1 MRPLKDAAVHASDMA
16 NNAPE
21 PGTDDPLDVR
31 GVVPPT
37 VTAFDEDESVDYET
51 TAAHARFVVD
61 RGAHGVFPLGTNGEF
76 PLLTPDERDGVV
88 EAVVEEIG
96 DDAPVI
102 AGVGAPSTR
111 QTVAHAEHAERVGV
125 DGAVVVTPYYYPVD
139 HDAALTHY
147 RRVAEAVDLPVYVY
161 HIPSKTGNSLSLETL
176 DALADVENLVGLK
189 DSSKDVPW
197 LGQAIDAHPEL
208 TFLAGSDSLLFPG
221 LEVGC
226 AGVVS
231 AVANAFPELVVEL
244 YEAYDE
250 GDEERAR
257 ELQSEVYDVRSA
269 LKRGPYMAGVKTA
282 LGLREVDLEP
292 GPLRSPLRTMDHD
305 DREALRAALSDLDLL

>member
-1 MRPLKDAAVHASDMA
+1 MG
-16 NNAPE
+16 NAPA
-21 PGTDDPLDVR
+21 PGSGDPLDIH

-37 VTAFDEDESVDYET
+37 ITAFDEDESVDYEA

-76 PLLTPDERDGVV
+76 PLLAPEERDDVV
-88 EAVVEEIG
+88 EAVVETVG

-111 QTVAHAEHAERVGV
+111 QTVAHAERAEMVGA
-125 DGAVVVTPYYYPVD
+125 DGVVVVTPYYYPLD
-139 HDAALTHY
+139 HEGALDHY
-147 RRVAEAVDLPVYVY
+147 RRVAAAVDLPVYVY
-161 HIPSKTGNSLSLETL
+161 HIPSKTGNSLSLDTL
-176 DALADVENLVGLK
+176 DSLADIDNLVGLK

-208 TFLAGSDSLLFPG
+208 TFLAGSDSLLVPG
-221 LEVGC
+221 LDLGC
-226 AGVVS
+226 AGMVS
-231 AVANAFPELVVEL
+231 AVANAFPELVVDL
-244 YEAYDE
+244 YEAYDD

-257 ELQSEVYDVRSA
+257 RLQSDVYEVRDA

-282 LGLREVDLEP
+282 LDLREVGFDP
-292 GPLRSPLRTMDHD
+292 GPLRSPLRKMDDD
-305 DREALRAALSDLDLL
+305 DRAALRADLSELDLL